1 MNIRSCLSLA
11 AIVSAMALPGSVFA
25 QEEHMISGK
34 TVPVDQVTEIQQ
46 KCDELRQ
53 TNAAAKTPGAA
64 APAGDPAA
72 PAAGVTP
79 TPTGAAAP
87 AGDPAAPAD
96 NAAPANAPTASAAG
110 WMDDGSKI
118 DLERLTVALC
128 DEGNFVAPAQ

>member
-11 AIVSAMALPGSVFA
+11 AIVSAMALPGAAFA

-34 TVPVDQVTEIQQ
+34 TVPVDQVTEIQL

-53 TNAAAKTPGAA
+53 DNTAAKTPGAVA
-64 APAGDPAA
+64 PATPAAGMTPAPAGAA
-72 PAAGVTP
+72 S
-79 TPTGAAAP
+79 
-87 AGDPAAPAD
+87 
-96 NAAPANAPTASAAG
+96 PANAPTASAAG
-110 WMDDGSKI
+110 WTDDGSKI